1 MQARG
6 TWTLLLDRIA
16 EDSSEVGVE
25 VLLGCV
31 CVCSHFW
38 LMFQALGDEALVCD
52 SSPVTLP
59 TAPRTCGKT
68 HLCPLLEI
76 RP

>member
-31 CVCSHFW
+31 CVFTLLAH
-38 LMFQALGDEALVCD
+38 VP
-52 SSPVTLP
+52 SS
-59 TAPRTCGKT
+59 R
-68 HLCPLLEI
+68 
-76 RP
+76 